1 MWTREVMGTPVLVIM
16 EQFIIYSILGWCVES
31 IYMSICNK
39 KLTNRGFGVTPFCPI
54 YGFGAVLGYM
64 ILSPLRR
71 YPIVLYFVAAF
82 TATIFEFIVAKL
94 MKRYLNEVWWDYH
107 EKPYN
112 YQGIICLE
120 STIAWG
126 FYGMIIVYWLNG
138 FLGRI
143 VSMIPENAGKC
154 VSMIILFVYI
164 LDFVYHVLDALDIN
178 IRENIME
185 KKENVIEKYRSFR
198 GKF

>member
-1 MWTREVMGTPVLVIM
+1 MWTREVMGTPVLALM

-31 IYMSICNK
+31 VYMSICNR

-54 YGFGAVLGYM
+54 YGFGAILGYM

-71 YPIVLYFVAAF
+71 HPIALYLVAAF
-82 TATIFEFIVAKL
+82 SATIFEFIVAKL

-126 FYGMIIVYWLNG
+126 FYGMIIVYRLDG
-138 FLGRI
+138 FLRRI
-143 VSMIPENAGKC
+143 VSMIPENIGKR
-154 VSMIILFVYI
+154 VSLVILFVYM

-178 IRENIME
+178 IRENLME